1 MKLSIATFALLSTI
15 TVTASAE
22 GYYWGAAIGQSYS
35 NLCPLD
41 GGPYSCANT
50 GDAFGVSGGYSF
62 TPNIS
67 VEVDYQILGTI
78 AAYQYANS
86 GSDGAA
92 TSNTRVT
99 ALEAAAIGNL
109 LEVTKG
115 LVVIGKLGIADIMI
129 NQPWSS
135 SSNPSIAG
143 TNTATNVNI
152 IYGLGIQYD
161 FAKSVAG
168 RVLWENLGSVG
179 NADTGESRMSMI
191 SGGLVFKY

>member
-1 MKLSIATFALLSTI
+1 MKLSIVAISLLSALSA
-15 TVTASAE
+15 TASAE

-35 NLCPLD
+35 NLCPLN

-50 GDAFGVSGGYSF
+50 GDAFGVSGGYNF
-62 TPNIS
+62 TPNVSI
-67 VEVDYQILGTI
+67 EVAYQILGTI
-78 AAYQYANS
+78 AAYQSANS

-92 TSNTRVT
+92 TSNTKVT

-109 LEVTKG
+109 VEVSKN
-115 LVVIGKLGIADIMI
+115 LVVIGKLGIADIML
-129 NQPWSS
+129 NQPSS
-135 SSNPSIAG
+135 AG

-179 NADTGESRMSMI
+179 NAATGESRMSMI